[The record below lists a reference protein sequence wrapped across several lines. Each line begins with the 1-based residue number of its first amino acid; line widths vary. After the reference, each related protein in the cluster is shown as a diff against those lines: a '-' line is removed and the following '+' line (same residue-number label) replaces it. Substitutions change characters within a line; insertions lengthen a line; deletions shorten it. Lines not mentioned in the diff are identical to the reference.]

1 MDQVADLPLLTTPH
15 DALRCGL
22 TTLKEDATSS
32 HPVEAI
38 QTGSAAKQVITRDEM
53 LQNVYGSALPAQL
66 AIERQIL
73 GRVGR
78 APGMHSSR
86 LGLEAMTGELD
97 EFGFD
102 SYLGLPAYSEESPV
116 DMHSQMEAKL
126 KMGTASVTRALP

>member
-1 MDQVADLPLLTTPH
+1 MDHIADLPLQTTPH

-22 TTLKEDATSS
+22 STLKDEATIS
-32 HPVEAI
+32 HPVEAM
-38 QTGSAAKQVITRDEM
+38 QSNSTTTQVISRDAM

-78 APGMHSSR
+78 APGVPSSNV
-86 LGLEAMTGELD
+86 GLEAMTGELD
-97 EFGFD
+97 EFGFG
-102 SYLGLPAYSEESPV
+102 SYLGLPAYSEEMPV

-126 KMGTASVTRALP
+126 KMKTAPVTRAS